1 MRAGGETSENF
12 LVYNTC
18 ICVFIDSACSTI
30 HCVLILFTLL
40 LAPPCDLSAV
50 TTDMGYS
57 QDWGVGFGLHSDWG
71 GPVLDHFVTMLATLL
86 LPIK

>member
-1 MRAGGETSENF
+1 MGKQIMYYF
-12 LVYNTC
+12 P
-18 ICVFIDSACSTI
+18 
-30 HCVLILFTLL
+30 
-40 LAPPCDLSAV
+40 LAPPRDLNTV

-57 QDWGVGFGLHSDWG
+57 QDWGVGLGLHSDWG

>member
-1 MRAGGETSENF
+1 MHAW
-12 LVYNTC
+12 LC
-18 ICVFIDSACSTI
+18 KFILPPHA
-30 HCVLILFTLL
+30 
-40 LAPPCDLSAV
+40 APPRDLNAV

-57 QDWGVGFGLHSDWG
+57 HDWGVGLGLHSDWG

>member
-1 MRAGGETSENF
+1 MIYVS
-12 LVYNTC
+12 
-18 ICVFIDSACSTI
+18 
-30 HCVLILFTLL
+30 ILHAERVRVGKQIMYYFP
-40 LAPPCDLSAV
+40 LAPPRDLNAV

-57 QDWGVGFGLHSDWG
+57 QDWGVGLGLHSDWG